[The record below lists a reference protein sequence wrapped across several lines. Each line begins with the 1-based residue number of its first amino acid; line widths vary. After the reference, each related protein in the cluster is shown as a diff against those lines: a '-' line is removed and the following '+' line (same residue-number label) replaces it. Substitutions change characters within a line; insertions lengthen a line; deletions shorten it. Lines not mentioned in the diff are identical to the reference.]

1 MSGPLTDRQAAL
13 LAARCAIV
21 DTALGNTVQ
30 RVGIYFD
37 GCRHGWQPYV
47 DSVPNA
53 YCCEISDCFR
63 AELFSTGDFPCL
75 ECEPSEKHFGSRQI
89 VQTFVLKTLDQLKKN
104 AKTHIATLAEC
115 IFINHSAEGQQVRE
129 LVVNIEPIDLSAL
142 RTEGP
147 MSQSFCGDIPVTL
160 TKASLATAQ
169 WTILAS
175 SLGLCPTEARMYQNS
190 GKTGWAGSVSV
201 IPNSNHC
208 ELVECLRHSLNR
220 PSCDEC
226 TELEEYFGLQN
237 DIRIAR
243 QARCKTQKLLN
254 QPQVQFAMQQVARAL
269 ARNKSITGDHL
280 QELISDLPSIDL
292 DNFFSEVMAKNTKL
306 RADRE

>member
-1 MSGPLTDRQAAL
+1 MNRALTTRQAAH
-13 LAARCAIV
+13 LAALCAIV

-30 RVGIYFD
+30 RVGIYSD
-37 GCRHGWQPYV
+37 GCRNGWQPYV
-47 DSVPNA
+47 DSIPNS

-63 AELFSTGDFPCL
+63 AELLSTSDVLCL

-89 VQTFVLKTLDQLKKN
+89 VQTFVLKTLDLLKKN

-147 MSQSFCGDIPVTL
+147 MSQSFCGDVPTTL
-160 TKASLATAQ
+160 AKASLATAR

-175 SLGLCPTEARMYQNS
+175 SLGLYPTEARMYQNS
-190 GKTGWAGSVSV
+190 GKTGYAGFVAV
-201 IPNSNHC
+201 TPNSNHC

-220 PSCDEC
+220 PSCDES
-226 TELEEYFGLQN
+226 TELEEYFGFQN

-254 QPQVQFAMQQVARAL
+254 DTTVQFAMQQVARVL

-292 DNFFSEVMAKNTKL
+292 DSFLSEIMAKNTKL
-306 RADRE
+306 RADRG